1 MGKRRTGI
9 VLPVLALMMQ
19 IVWGAVCGMVPG
31 LTGAVAQEVG
41 KTTEAS
47 AQKPEVLFA
56 VGEWPPMITENA
68 AGYGIHTKRVTEVFE
83 AMGYRVRY
91 VFVSWRRAYEQTIAG
106 QYAATFSWIW
116 TDERAAEVLY
126 PRYPIARARQIGF
139 YRKDRFP
146 VGLDVNAIADIAPLG
161 LRPVGVASY
170 WYEVEFRRLGIQAEI
185 VTHGGFWMPG
195 GLISILTKRMSA

>member
-1 MGKRRTGI
+1 
-9 VLPVLALMMQ
+9 
-19 IVWGAVCGMVPG
+19 MVPG

-91 VFVSWRRAYEQTIAG
+91 VLCRGGVLMSRPLRGNMPRHSAGSGPTNARPRCFIRAIQSQG
-106 QYAATFSWIW
+106 RDRSDF
-116 TDERAAEVLY
+116 
-126 PRYPIARARQIGF
+126 IARTGF
-139 YRKDRFP
+139 RS
-146 VGLDVNAIADIAPLG
+146 GLMLTQSPILPPGA
-161 LRPVGVASY
+161 ASGRGCQLL
-170 WYEVEFRRLGIQAEI
+170 VRG
-185 VTHGGFWMPG
+185 
-195 GLISILTKRMSA
+195 